1 MVSAKLLDSIESSF
15 GNEKESTSSREEVL
29 SKTIQNM
36 LDLNR
41 IEGRSLS
48 KKDEKNI
55 DLARL
60 IIEEHLQSYYDT
72 IQDEKDR
79 ERKRNKRD
87 ETSCAAKKKISF
99 SLSSDDSDSTS
110 DDEF

>member
-1 MVSAKLLDSIESSF
+1 MVSSKLLDSIESSF

-48 KKDEKNI
+48 KKDEKI
-55 DLARL
+55 L
-60 IIEEHLQSYYDT
+60 T
-72 IQDEKDR
+72 
-79 ERKRNKRD
+79 
-87 ETSCAAKKKISF
+87 
-99 SLSSDDSDSTS
+99 
-110 DDEF
+110 